1 MKQSI
6 LLVSLLA
13 AMAPPIAAQQDGH
26 PHHGS
31 QQQIQEW
38 TSTPYM
44 SARRGRG
51 GLILQLKGIQSENI
65 KIFPAVKL
73 DPDQAAYDL
82 EVKNGIAL
90 MPLRG
95 QGAWHLAV
103 ASQSQS
109 DTLVSV
115 TTAPHFSKPGEN
127 PELMLGST
135 RADLEIVPV
144 TLPREHAHYRAGQT
158 WSFQVRYLGK
168 PAGEKS
174 VVFETSNGTRSLI
187 DTDNQGYFSITFP
200 HDFPDS
206 MEEAATEHRPPKARF
221 VLSARHKPGDQMY
234 YTTFSMDYQT
244 GSHTGRS
251 TLLGGGFAVLG
262 MLLAA
267 PLLRRREKS
276 ND

>member
-6 LLVSLLA
+6 ILVALLA
-13 AMAPPIAAQQDGH
+13 AMAPAIAAQQDGH
-26 PHHGS
+26 QHHGM
-31 QQQIQEW
+31 QEQIEEW

-51 GLILQLKGIQSENI
+51 GLILQLEGIQSEQI
-65 KIFPAVKL
+65 KVFPSVKQ
-73 DPDQAAYDL
+73 DPDQATYEL
-82 EVKNGIAL
+82 EVKNGTAL
-90 MPLRG
+90 MPLRDH
-95 QGAWHLAV
+95 GAWHLAV
-103 ASQSQS
+103 ASQSQN

-115 TTAPHFSKPGEN
+115 TTAPYFSKPGEN
-127 PELMLGST
+127 PEHMLGSR

-144 TLPREHAHYRAGQT
+144 KLPREHAYYRAGQT
-158 WSFQVRYLGK
+158 WLFQVRYLGK

-174 VVFETSNGTRSLI
+174 VVFETSNGTRTLI
-187 DTDNQGYFSITFP
+187 DTDQQGSFSITFP

-206 MEEAATEHRPPKARF
+206 MEEAATEHRPPKAKF

-234 YTTFSMDYQT
+234 YSTFSMDYQI
-244 GSHTGRS
+244 GPHTGRS
-251 TLLGGGFAVLG
+251 TLLGGGFALLG

-276 ND
+276 NG